1 MMFLK
6 PDIKSLLLFN
16 LTALLAM
23 AALADDTDIY
33 TAGRSSS
40 STKVDGYVML
50 MMESRPNTGSTL
62 CSDVTDSSCET
73 TLTTEIYDKVTST
86 SDGLGITSGKV
97 YLSDALRAVYLV
109 LLPELKD
116 IGNFHIGIM
125 NNHDDTCTGNP
136 GSGPSYIPSGNGQGC
151 SNGGYI
157 IRGFEPIQ
165 NDTSRAELETI
176 IKSFPRGTTGNVAHK
191 YQGKELYFEY
201 FRYLTG
207 QGVWNGA
214 LGFDDF
220 ASSNDRLNLG
230 EAGNAAT
237 DAVPDLLASGDP
249 AHELDPDTTILD
261 GTTDIEANSV
271 EYVSPFTGNA
281 SDFACTKVY
290 AINNMVGVV
299 NAGSDSDDEIEKTL
313 ANGGMDGLSGNFDF
327 EDVIARMYALDVASS
342 DVGVDIDGTQ
352 NVISY
357 IVAPNP
363 NNTENNY
370 ASAGGTDAALDSS
383 DPAVLLDSLRQVFND
398 IVTRSSTLVAASV
411 PVNVFNRADIV
422 DNIFLAIFEVNDDG
436 YPFWPGNLKKLKLQE
451 QTVNGDTFLSI
462 VDANG
467 AAGFNPLDGR
477 ISTSAVT
484 FWTDTGELPDA
495 VDARSEIDD
504 KDGRAVTMGGAGQQ
518 IPGYKL
524 DGSAHPGYSNSDT
537 GARQLYVDPA
547 AVSNTAAAGNTLLAL
562 NTSST
567 GFNHLVQTSDATTAA
582 KHLQWL
588 RGLDPELYNSN
599 TDDLDGDNDIE
610 EPRSYIHL
618 DTDADGTADFWR
630 PWVLGDSLHSRPLAI
645 NYGARPGYDVDGADN
660 ILGTADDEDPDVRIF
675 MGTNDGF
682 LHQFQNIDTSGGESG
697 VEKWA
702 FIPRELMD
710 NVDLL
715 RQQGSIVPMHPYG
728 VDGAPVA
735 FVIDNNGDGTITHSS
750 GCSTGANDCDKVYLY
765 FGLRRGGKSYYALDV
780 SDPDSAPKLLWRLRK
795 PEAVSGTNGSYA
807 ASASSFTPG
816 DALEPGQFNEGTLT
830 IGGTDYNV
838 LYNTAKAVVL
848 NGTLPGSAATNV
860 SYTLTG
866 PGDSDFA
873 ELGLSFSTPRTGW
886 IKYQS
891 NPTPV
896 LFFAG
901 GYYGGWEADHSG
913 RIGKDD
919 LTHTSSD
926 SEGAAIFIVHARTG
940 ELLWKAVPS
949 GTTSDTLYV
958 NSGLT
963 DSLASDLTI
972 MDSDDNNIV
981 DRIYVGDTGGTVWR
995 FDLPEGD
1002 DCSGSDQR
1010 RCWFASKLATLG
1022 DTASNGGTD
1031 DRRFFHAPRVVQSR
1045 DSSNFDAVIIGS
1057 GDRAHPK
1064 VDTSSGSY
1072 VDNYFFLLKDRLTT
1086 SGDTSALSRTPLA
1099 IGDLYDATDN
1109 CVDSSCSDS
1118 DISNGWKLSL
1128 EEDGEKNLSS
1138 PLVIAGNVFF
1148 TTYLPEGSSSAGSCV
1163 AAVGNSRLYGISFRD
1178 AAPVFHFTGTAD
1190 NVPLVK
1196 ADRYIDDVEGIGGD
1210 VISLTPKFI
1219 MTPGGKIYESGSE
1232 GVSATYWREKGL
1244 DNIQH

>member
-6 PDIKSLLLFN
+6 PTLKSLSLFC
-16 LTALLAM
+16 LSALLVITV
-23 AALADDTDIY
+23 LADDTDIY
-33 TAGRSSS
+33 TTGSSS
-40 STKVDGYVML
+40 SPAVVDGYVML
-50 MMESRPNTGSTL
+50 MMESRPSLGSTL
-62 CSDVTDSSCET
+62 CSDVTASSCET
-73 TLTTEIYDKVTST
+73 TLTTQIYNKVTST
-86 SDGLGITSGKV
+86 TDGLAITSGKV
-97 YLSDALRAVYLV
+97 DLTDALRAVYLV

-116 IGNFHIGIM
+116 IGNFHIGM
-125 NNHDDTCTGNP
+125 MLSHDDTCKGA
-136 GSGPSYIPSGNGQGC
+136 GPSYIPSGNNKGC

-157 IRGFEPIQ
+157 IRGFEPIR

-176 IKSFPRGTTGNVAHK
+176 IKSFPRGANGHVAHK

-207 QGVWNGA
+207 QEVWNGA

-220 ASSNDRLNLG
+220 ASSNDHLNLG

-237 DAVPDLLASGDP
+237 DVVPDLLPSGDR

-261 GTTDIEANSV
+261 NSNIEASGV
-271 EYVSPFTGNA
+271 KYVSPFAGNA
-281 SDFACTKVY
+281 SDFTCTKVY
-290 AINNMVGVV
+290 AINNMVGVAD
-299 NAGSDSDDEIEKTL
+299 AGSDSNGEIEKTL
-313 ANGGMDGLSGNFDF
+313 AKGGMDGLSGNFDF
-327 EDVIARMYALDVASS
+327 EDVIARMYALDVASPN
-342 DVGVDIDGTQ
+342 VGVDIEGNQ

-357 IVAPNP
+357 IVAPKP
-363 NNTENNY
+363 HNTENSY
-370 ASAGGTDAALDSS
+370 AAAGGTDAALESS
-383 DPAVLLDSLRQVFND
+383 DPAALLESLRQVFND
-398 IVTRSSTLVAASV
+398 IAIRSSTLVAASV

-422 DNIFLAIFEVNDDG
+422 DNVFLAIFEVNDDG

-451 QTVNGDTFLSI
+451 RTVNGDTFLSI

-484 FWTDTGELPDA
+484 FWTKTSELPDA
-495 VDARSEIDD
+495 VDDRREIDD

-524 DGSAHPGYSNSDT
+524 DNSAHPGYSNSDA
-537 GARQLYVDPA
+537 GARQLYVEPA
-547 AVSNTAAAGNTLLAL
+547 TVSNTAAAGNTLLAL
-562 NTSST
+562 NATSTS
-567 GFNHLVQTSDATTAA
+567 FNHLVQTSDTTTAA

-588 RGLDPELYNSN
+588 RGLDPELYNGN
-599 TDDLDGDNDIE
+599 TDDLDEDNDIE

-618 DTDADGTADFWR
+618 DTDDNGTQDFWR
-630 PWVLGDSLHSRPLAI
+630 PWLLGSAIHSRPLAI

-660 ILGTADDEDPDVRIF
+660 NLGTSDDEAPDVRIF

-682 LHQFQNIDTSGGESG
+682 MHQFQNTDPSGGESG

-735 FVIDNNGDGTITHSS
+735 FVIDNNGDGTITHSA
-750 GCSTGANDCDKVYLY
+750 GCATGANDCDKVYLY

-795 PEAVSGTNGSYA
+795 PDTFSGSNGSYA
-807 ASASSFTPG
+807 ASASSFAPG
-816 DALEPGQFNEGTLT
+816 DTLEPGRFNEGTLT
-830 IGGTDYNV
+830 ISGSDYNV
-838 LYNTAKAVVL
+838 LYNTAKAVIL
-848 NGTLPGSAATNV
+848 DGTLPGSMATNV
-860 SYTLTG
+860 SFTLTS

-873 ELGLSFSTPRTGW
+873 ELGLTFSTPRTGW

-891 NPTPV
+891 SPTPV

-901 GYYGGWEADHSG
+901 GYYGGWKADHSG

-919 LTHTSSD
+919 LTHTGSD
-926 SEGAAIFIVHARTG
+926 SEGSAIFIVHARTG

-949 GTTSDTLYV
+949 GTTSDTVYV

-963 DSLASDLTI
+963 DSIASDLTI
-972 MDSDDNNIV
+972 MDSDANNIV

-995 FDLPEGD
+995 FDLTEGD
-1002 DCSGSDQR
+1002 DCSGNDQR

-1022 DTASNGGTD
+1022 DTAGNGGAD

-1045 DSSNFDAVIIGS
+1045 DSSNFDAVLIGT

-1064 VDTSSGSY
+1064 VDTSSGGY
-1072 VDNYFFLLKDRLTT
+1072 VNNFFFMLKDRLTT
-1086 SGDTSALSRTPLA
+1086 SGDRSALSRTPLK

-1118 DISNGWKLSL
+1118 DISNGWKLIL

-1148 TTYLPEGSSSAGSCV
+1148 TTYLPGGSSGTGSCV
-1163 AAVGNSRLYGISFRD
+1163 ATVGSSRLYVVSFRN

-1190 NVPLVK
+1190 DVQLVK
-1196 ADRYIDDVEGIGGD
+1196 TDRYIDDVEGIGGD
-1210 VISLTPKFI
+1210 VIALTPEFV
-1219 MTPGGKIYESGSE
+1219 MTPGGKIYDSGSE
-1232 GVSATYWREKGL
+1232 GVSATYWREEGL